1 MWFSYYVKALSFTG
15 EKTLHPFRYQGQYE
29 DEETGL
35 YYNRFRCYL
44 SDTIVF
50 LDCITMSCILR

>member
-1 MWFSYYVKALSFTG
+1 M
-15 EKTLHPFRYQGQYE
+15 HPFRYQGQYE